1 MLTLVIVCIVIALG
15 FDFLN
20 GMNDAGN
27 SIATIVATGVLK
39 PKTAVV
45 WAAFFNFIAI
55 MIFGVKVATTIG
67 KGIIVP
73 DVVHPD
79 AYFILAALLAAI
91 SWVYFCGR
99 NGLPNSV
106 SHALIGG
113 LIGPALIKIGIS
125 GINLVGIGKIVIF
138 IVLAPVMGFIIGYFF
153 MVLTLVLFRKTTQHK
168 VDSFF
173 RAFQLASSAAF
184 SMGHGGNDA
193 QKTMGVI
200 TILVIFIQNDLIKMG
215 FPAWTYMGFQGAY
228 VPLWVMISAQSAIA
242 LGTLTGA
249 WKIIRTLGVKL
260 THLKPVGGFCA
271 ETSGAITLFA
281 VTALG
286 IPVSTT
292 HTITGAIMGVGV
304 TKRVTAVKWGIA
316 GNIITAWILTIPAAI
331 LLSGTLYVIITHLV
345 TLLHLPTS

>member
-1 MLTLVIVCIVIALG
+1 MLVLVIICIIIALG

-39 PKTAVV
+39 PKTAVI
-45 WAAFFNFIAI
+45 WAAFFNFIAF

-67 KGIIVP
+67 KGIVNNEI
-73 DVVHPD
+73 VHPD
-79 AYFILAALLAAI
+79 AFFILSALLSSIA
-91 SWVYFCGR
+91 WVYFCGKH
-99 NGLPNSV
+99 GLPNSV

-113 LIGPALIKIGIS
+113 LIGPALLKA
-125 GINLVGIGKIVIF
+125 GINGVHLLGVGKIVLF

-153 MVLTLVLFRKTTQHK
+153 MVITLIVFRRTTQHK

-173 RAFQLASSAAF
+173 RIFQLASSAAF
-184 SMGHGGNDA
+184 SLGHGGNDA

-200 TILVIFIQNDLIKMG
+200 MILILSIKANLISLG
-215 FPAWTYMGFQGAY
+215 IPSWIYTGYFAADS
-228 VPLWVMISAQSAIA
+228 VPLWVVLSAQSAIA

-271 ETSGAITLFA
+271 ETAGALTLFFA
-281 VTALG
+281 TSLG

-316 GNIITAWILTIPAAI
+316 GNIITAWILTIPATLI
-331 LLSGTLYVIITHLV
+331 ISCLLYWIISHLTV
-345 TLLHLPTS
+345 LLHLAI

>member
-1 MLTLVIVCIVIALG
+1 MFTLAIFCIVIALG

-27 SIATIVATGVLK
+27 SIATVVATGVLK

-45 WAAFFNFIAI
+45 WAAFFNFIAFL
-55 MIFGVKVATTIG
+55 IFGVKVATTIG
-67 KGIIVP
+67 KGIVDSAI
-73 DVVHPD
+73 VHPD

-91 SWVYFCGR
+91 TWVYFCGK

-113 LIGPALIKIGIS
+113 LIGPALVKAGIS
-125 GINLVGIGKIVIF
+125 GIHLLGVGKIVLF
-138 IVLAPVMGFIIGYFF
+138 IVLAPVMGFIIGYIF
-153 MVLTLVLFRKTTQHK
+153 MIITLVVFQKTTQHK

-173 RAFQLASSAAF
+173 RIFQLASSAAF
-184 SMGHGGNDA
+184 SLGHGGNDA

-200 TILVIFIQNDLIKMG
+200 MILIISIKANLISI
-215 FPAWTYMGFQGAY
+215 GAPSWIY
-228 VPLWVMISAQSAIA
+228 TGYFASESVPLWVVLAAHSAIA

-271 ETSGAITLFA
+271 ETAGAMTLFT

-316 GNIITAWILTIPAAI
+316 GNIITAWIMTIPAAVLI
-331 LLSGTLYVIITHLV
+331 SGSLYWIISKFV
-345 TLLHLPTS
+345 Y

>member
-1 MLTLVIVCIVIALG
+1 MLSLVIICIFIALA

-27 SIATIVATGVLK
+27 SIATVVATGVLK

-45 WAAFFNFIAI
+45 WAAFFNFTAI
-55 MIFGVKVATTIG
+55 MVFGVKVATTIG
-67 KGIIVP
+67 KGIVNSDI
-73 DVVHPD
+73 VHPD

-91 SWVYFCGR
+91 SWVYFCGK

-113 LIGPALIKIGIS
+113 LIGPALVKTGLTGINIIGIS
-125 GINLVGIGKIVIF
+125 KIVIF
-138 IVLAPVMGFIIGYFF
+138 IVLAPVMGFIIGYLF
-153 MVLTLVLFRKTTQHK
+153 MVITLVVFRRTTQHK

-173 RAFQLASSAAF
+173 RIFQLASSAAF

-200 TILVIFIQNDLIKMG
+200 MILIVFIKGNLINMG
-215 FPAWTYMGFQGAY
+215 LPSWLYTGYNGSF
-228 VPLWVMISAQSAIA
+228 VPFWVMIAAQSAIA

-271 ETSGAITLFA
+271 ETAGAVTLFT

-316 GNIITAWILTIPAAI
+316 GNIITAWILTIPIAI
-331 LLSGTLYVIITHLV
+331 FISGILYWIISKLV
-345 TLLHLPTS
+345 Y

>member
-1 MLTLVIVCIVIALG
+1 MLTLVLICIIIALG

-39 PKTAVV
+39 PKTAVI
-45 WAAFFNFIAI
+45 WASFFNFFAI
-55 MIFGVKVATTIG
+55 MVFGVKVATTIG
-67 KGIIVP
+67 KG
-73 DVVHPD
+73 VVNSAVANPD
-79 AYFILAALLAAI
+79 AHFILAALVASI

-113 LIGPALIKIGIS
+113 LIGPALVKVGPSGIFMAGIS
-125 GINLVGIGKIVIF
+125 KILIF

-153 MVLTLVLFRKTTQHK
+153 MVITLVLFRKTTQHK

-173 RAFQLASSAAF
+173 RIFQLASSAAF
-184 SMGHGGNDA
+184 SIGHGGNDA

-200 TILVIFIQNDLIKMG
+200 LILIISVKSNLIAMG
-215 FPAWTYMGFQGAY
+215 FPHWMYTGFNGSE
-228 VPLWVMISAQSAIA
+228 VPLWVMIGAQSAIA

-271 ETSGAITLFA
+271 ETAGALTLFA

-304 TKRVTAVKWGIA
+304 TKRVSAVKWGIA
-316 GNIITAWILTIPAAI
+316 GNIITAWILTIPATI
-331 LLSGTLYVIITHLV
+331 ILSGSLYW
-345 TLLHLPTS
+345 LLARFVF